1 MTVFFSTNKYG
12 GRLRT
17 YNLDDLPIGKTFA
30 HKLDGP
36 SLCRQMQALGIDGI
50 TPTMSH
56 QEMSLILGAF
66 LAEQKE
72 KGEAAA

>member
-1 MTVFFSTNKYG
+1 
-12 GRLRT
+12 
-17 YNLDDLPIGKTFA
+17 
-30 HKLDGP
+30 
-36 SLCRQMQALGIDGI
+36 MQALGIDGI